1 MIPWQAPS
9 HAPTTGRHTSLC
21 ATRKLA
27 KQLDGLEIA
36 SFMQRR
42 HDPRIMMITARQV
55 DALTLVATA
64 VMSGEFLRKP
74 LSAASGEPSIRT
86 EQLVRNRIQRGST
99 GSVLKADIP
108 SPCRRVIGASSP
120 ARRAFP

>member
-42 HDPRIMMITARQV
+42 HDPRIVMITARQV
-55 DALTLVATA
+55 DALTLVPPT
-64 VMSGEFLRKP
+64 SW
-74 LSAASGEPSIRT
+74 
-86 EQLVRNRIQRGST
+86 Q
-99 GSVLKADIP
+99 
-108 SPCRRVIGASSP
+108 ASSFESP
-120 ARRAFP
+120 QRRAW